1 MTPEERRDEGKTP
14 RVWKCRITDDWVP
27 IPEALLKQLGWNEG
41 DHLDVEIVSGTLLV
55 TKSPDQQNP
64 KKPGAIVGKRSL
76 KQ

>member
-1 MTPEERRDEGKTP
+1 MTYRT
-14 RVWKCRITDDWVP
+14 RIDNDWIP
-27 IPEALLKQLGWNEG
+27 IPEALLRQLGWAEG
-41 DHLDVEIVSGTLLV
+41 DHLDVEVVSGTLLV